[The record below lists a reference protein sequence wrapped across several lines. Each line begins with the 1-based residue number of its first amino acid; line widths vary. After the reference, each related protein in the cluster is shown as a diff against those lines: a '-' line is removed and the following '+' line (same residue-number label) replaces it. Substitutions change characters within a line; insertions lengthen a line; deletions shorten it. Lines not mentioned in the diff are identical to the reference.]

1 MFFRYIAE
9 MVKRSRLNVNVSLIA
24 TTNIID
30 LDEEPFYEKMKRN
43 RLKNLTRKFDSLFV
57 LTK

>member
-1 MFFRYIAE
+1 MKKAIPER
-9 MVKRSRLNVNVSLIA
+9 VKSNMRVES
-24 TTNIID
+24 
-30 LDEEPFYEKMKRN
+30 FYEKMKRN